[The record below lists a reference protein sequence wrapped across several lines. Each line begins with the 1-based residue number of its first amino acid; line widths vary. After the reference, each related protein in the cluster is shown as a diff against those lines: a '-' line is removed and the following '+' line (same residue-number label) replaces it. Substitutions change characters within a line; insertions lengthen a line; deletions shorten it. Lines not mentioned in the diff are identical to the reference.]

1 VPPSGCPTQYLS
13 GDVTCVAGASNYE
26 RRQIESVLPQP
37 NWAIDPGSALV
48 LLPRER
54 GFHDLYT
61 AGIAPALME
70 NRLNR
75 ADVHRVFNDES
86 PLADVMM
93 ALSTAQLI
101 VADVSRLN
109 GAVLY
114 VLGIAHAIGRS
125 PILLTRDPGELPFD
139 LHRLR
144 RVEYAPTPAGLQ
156 LLRQNLARAVRVL
169 LSAMEAG

>member
-1 VPPSGCPTQYLS
+1 MNRRFASCPTGARC
-13 GDVTCVAGASNYE
+13 GDAICVAGASHYE
-26 RRQIESVLPQP
+26 RRQIQSVLPPP

-54 GFHDLYT
+54 GFNDIYT

-70 NRLNR
+70 NGLNR

-86 PLADVMM
+86 PLADVMV

-125 PILLTRDPGELPFD
+125 PILLTRDPSELPFD

-144 RVEYAPTPAGLQ
+144 RVEYAPTRLQ
-156 LLRQNLARAVRVL
+156 SLRQNLARAVRVL
-169 LSAMEAG
+169 LFGMEAG